1 MNLSLNRI
9 TEKIGQNSFI
19 KNFIKELGEALERMN
34 NNEVKGEKMENLKLT
49 REEDFDFYKKESN
62 FLHEYFK
69 KELSNSS
76 KGEVFIVTDKYEND
90 NEFHRYKIAQYKNNL
105 EYKYV
110 TFEKDLPR
118 NVQIGDVI
126 RKVNGKYIYDKE
138 ATEYIND
145 AKNKIKQ
152 NIIKNRNQD

>member
-49 REEDFDFYKKESN
+49 REEDFDFYKKESI

>member
-19 KNFIKELGEALERMN
+19 KNFIKELGEALEKMN

>member
-34 NNEVKGEKMENLKLT
+34 NNEVKGEKMKNLKLT

>member
-49 REEDFDFYKKESN
+49 REEDFDFYKKESI

-126 RKVNGKYIYDKE
+126 RKVNGKYICTARK
-138 ATEYIND
+138 
-145 AKNKIKQ
+145 
-152 NIIKNRNQD
+152 

>member
-19 KNFIKELGEALERMN
+19 KNFIKELGEALEKMN

-152 NIIKNRNQD
+152 NIIKNRNQN

>member
-19 KNFIKELGEALERMN
+19 KNFIKELGEALEKMN

-62 FLHEYFK
+62 LLHEYFE